1 MEHGRRYENLAWR
14 LWGRETFCC
23 APDHIFPHRWTCGR
37 RLSDDCDVPELSSSV
52 DSELSKSE
60 PVFNATAASR
70 SNSSTSRPHLKRQD
84 STRGKEKHM
93 RPVDLVK
100 VVNSIQEKKTLQPLS
115 PLPEHL
121 SHQPAVQ
128 QGPAVADTTPRPS
141 SPPPARFVP
150 ESSSSTVA
158 TALGSEGMSPTVA
171 SDVTASTELSS
182 HSVVIG
188 FVPGQ
193 VASFRSSTS
202 LVPQSVMK
210 SVDQSKPEPTRIE
223 PSKKKA
229 PIQFTLGA
237 SSDEDGQSSFEAS
250 MTKRSSLT
258 LGMKK
263 LAPRPSFP
271 HISKPALKPTSE
283 ESAIEDT
290 DSESDS
296 SDDGGAIASD
306 SEEDEDGWEDEN
318 DSNPS
323 SLNERE
329 MFQRVDSRAHL
340 TSHRSLL
347 TDLMNEGDRA
357 QAMLQAATRS
367 TPALRR
373 SRTST
378 PNGPSTGNSPQED
391 SPLVM
396 RAQVPRSKPIIM
408 TTSNVHPPTLSPRTT
423 RRNML
428 QTELTES
435 LRKNLLWERQQKNA
449 TTNAVTKR
457 QSAVS
462 IPALRR
468 AATTND
474 IKGLHS
480 GARDGMAK
488 VAGYPPINKNTQS
501 VNEYFDQG
509 LQEYH
514 QKGW

>member
-1 MEHGRRYENLAWR
+1 
-14 LWGRETFCC
+14 
-23 APDHIFPHRWTCGR
+23 
-37 RLSDDCDVPELSSSV
+37 
-52 DSELSKSE
+52 
-60 PVFNATAASR
+60 
-70 SNSSTSRPHLKRQD
+70 
-84 STRGKEKHM
+84 
-93 RPVDLVK
+93 
-100 VVNSIQEKKTLQPLS
+100 VVV
-115 PLPEHL
+115 H
-121 SHQPAVQ
+121 
-128 QGPAVADTTPRPS
+128 
-141 SPPPARFVP
+141 
-150 ESSSSTVA
+150 
-158 TALGSEGMSPTVA
+158 
-171 SDVTASTELSS
+171 
-182 HSVVIG
+182 G

-193 VASFRSSTS
+193 VASSFRSSTNLIPHS
-202 LVPQSVMK
+202 GMNAAGQP
-210 SVDQSKPEPTRIE
+210 KPEPTKIE
-223 PSKKKA
+223 TAKKKA

-237 SSDEDGQSSFEAS
+237 SSDEDATSSFEAS
-250 MTKRSSLT
+250 MNLARRSSLSQA
-258 LGMKK
+258 MNKK
-263 LAPRPSFP
+263 IATRTKMTFA
-271 HISKPALKPTSE
+271 KEQPALKTTSE
-283 ESAIEDT
+283 ESAIDS
-290 DSESDS
+290 DSEYDESE
-296 SDDGGAIASD
+296 DDGNAIASD
-306 SEEDEDGWEDEN
+306 SEDDDEGEWEDDNE
-318 DSNPS
+318 SGPS
-323 SLNERE
+323 SVNDRE

-357 QAMLQAATRS
+357 QAMLNAATRS

-449 TTNAVTKR
+449 TTNAVSKR

-488 VAGYPPINKNTQS
+488 AAGYPPINKNPQS

>member
-1 MEHGRRYENLAWR
+1 
-14 LWGRETFCC
+14 
-23 APDHIFPHRWTCGR
+23 
-37 RLSDDCDVPELSSSV
+37 
-52 DSELSKSE
+52 
-60 PVFNATAASR
+60 
-70 SNSSTSRPHLKRQD
+70 
-84 STRGKEKHM
+84 
-93 RPVDLVK
+93 
-100 VVNSIQEKKTLQPLS
+100 
-115 PLPEHL
+115 
-121 SHQPAVQ
+121 
-128 QGPAVADTTPRPS
+128 
-141 SPPPARFVP
+141 
-150 ESSSSTVA
+150 
-158 TALGSEGMSPTVA
+158 MSPTVA

-182 HSVVIG
+182 QSVVVHG

-193 VASFRSSTS
+193 VASSFRSSTN
-202 LVPQSVMK
+202 LNPQSITK
-210 SVDQSKPEPTRIE
+210 PSDQPKPEPTRIE
-223 PSKKKA
+223 TAKKKA

-237 SSDEDGQSSFEAS
+237 SSDEDATSSFEAS
-250 MTKRSSLT
+250 MNLVKRSSLT
-258 LGMKK
+258 
-263 LAPRPSFP
+263 
-271 HISKPALKPTSE
+271 HALKKPEPRSKMSIFREGMALRPTSE
-283 ESAIEDT
+283 ESAIDT
-290 DSESDS
+290 DSEEEDSDDNAIDDDE
-296 SDDGGAIASD
+296 SDDG
-306 SEEDEDGWEDEN
+306 EWEDDDN
-318 DSNPS
+318 SGPS
-323 SLNERE
+323 SVNDRE

-357 QAMLQAATRS
+357 QAMLNAATRS

-449 TTNAVTKR
+449 TTNAVSKR

-474 IKGLHS
+474 IKGLHG
-480 GARDGMAK
+480 GARDGIARA
-488 VAGYPPINKNTQS
+488 AGYPPINKNTQS
-501 VNEYFDQG
+501 VNDYFDQG